1 MLKLINGDKWSWE
14 CDGPEAKDIKL
25 MPADI
30 AARCLLPL
38 CFLTLC
44 FIAHIAIGSRA
55 RGKRPRL
62 EDANYNFSFGKRQLS

>member
-1 MLKLINGDKWSWE
+1 
-14 CDGPEAKDIKL
+14 

-38 CFLTLC
+38 SFLTLC

-62 EDANYNFSFGKRQLS
+62 EDANYNFSF